1 MEEILR
7 TERLT
12 VRKFMPADSGD
23 LAEILSDP
31 EVTYFEPYETF
42 TAEACI
48 KEAENFA
55 ASDEFFAVVLG
66 GKVIG
71 KIYFSRQKYGTAEI
85 GYTFGRAFQGK
96 GYACESVHAF
106 MGYAFGKLGVRRII
120 AEIDTRNKRSAS
132 LAKRLGMRI
141 EGEHKQVFPRKE
153 DPDKYNDLYIFAM
166 LKSEYSQPKKGG
178 VI

>member
-23 LAEILSDP
+23 LAEILTDP
-31 EVTYFEPYETF
+31 EVTK
-42 TAEACI
+42 EACI

-71 KIYFSRQKYGTAEI
+71 KIYFSRKKYGTAEI

-132 LAKRLGMRI
+132 LAKRLGMRM
-141 EGEHKQVFPRKE
+141 EGEHKQVFPR
-153 DPDKYNDLYIFAM
+153 NDLYIFAM